1 MFQEKDGI
9 ELGFV
14 EGVGYKQFPHDL
26 NKSAGIFHSFVLLQV
41 NMKLQAGRDHV
52 LYVFVFPRTC
62 GRTKHRYSIIYAY

>member
-26 NKSAGIFHSFVLLQV
+26 NKSCWYFSFICLATS
-41 NMKLQAGRDHV
+41 KYEAPSR
-52 LYVFVFPRTC
+52 
-62 GRTKHRYSIIYAY
+62 